1 MDIRRVFSHTIPM
14 GEETRGVQM
23 SVIQAKAT
31 GLLRRIRRLPYRQS
45 IAYWMIAPFFLLFTI
60 FVLLPILFNIILS
73 FFNYNLRSL
82 QYVGLKNYTQIFQ
95 DYLFAAAMKNTA
107 VYVFWTVS
115 ITMVLSFSLALMVNR
130 ATRTM
135 RVMRSLFYIPNVVSM
150 VAVATVW
157 QFMYN
162 PYFGIFNV
170 ILKLFGLPAQTW
182 LLDTKMAMG
191 CIIIMTIWKSA
202 GYNMVLFLAG
212 LQGVPQELYESAAMD
227 GAHGLQMT
235 WHITLPC
242 VAPVTFFV
250 FVTNCISSFSVFDQV
265 QVLTRGGP
273 MNATTTIVHQI
284 YNRAFSEFR
293 LGYAAAMAIVLA
305 AIIFTLTALSF
316 RMANKSADY
325 E

>member
-1 MDIRRVFSHTIPM
+1 
-14 GEETRGVQM
+14 M
-23 SVIQAKAT
+23 SIIQAKAT
-31 GLLRRIRRLPYRQS
+31 GFVTRIRRLPYRQS
-45 IAYWMIAPFFLLFTI
+45 VAYWMIAPFFLLFAV

-82 QYVGLKNYTQIFQ
+82 QFVGIRNYTQIFK
-95 DYLFAAAMKNTA
+95 DPLFAAAMKNTA

-115 ITMVLSFSLALMVNR
+115 ITMVLSFVLAMMLNR
-130 ATRTM
+130 ATRVM
-135 RVMRSLFYIPNVVSM
+135 RVMRGLFYIPNVVSM

-170 ILKLFGLPAQTW
+170 ILKVSGLPIQTW

-212 LQGVPQELYESAAMD
+212 LQGVPQELYESAAID
-227 GAHGLQMT
+227 GARGLQMT

-293 LGYAAAMAIVLA
+293 LGYAASMAIVLA
-305 AIIFTLTALSF
+305 VIIFTLTALSF